1 MGYILQ
7 PWSDER
13 KTELVLKILESCP
26 DLFRN
31 SVRNFAGIINPLRT
45 ASRYWLQAAEFLTKI
60 ITACHPRCLKGALDK
75 ITLTDFSFWIKDI
88 CLPLET
94 LLHINGSK
102 FLLHKNFSQRLATN
116 RLLLA
121 MFEQYTNYMQV
132 INQRE
137 QNKSSNSLRRF
148 KFDILN
154 HLLLNFPTMEIIL
167 QSLNISIELKAQDD
181 VDVLAHLDV
190 ALDLV
195 LIICQENRTF
205 VNKTSVILDYLEL
218 LRPLYAQGEEENAE
232 ETGNKS
238 NIKLEMK
245 AIKTI
250 LWLFPKALEPTK
262 ERFSSVLKSFIK
274 AFVYGEPEVSRE
286 AGSLLRNIFKNTGIF
301 ETGELEI
308 DLWLEALKF
317 VDVETVNVVAQ
328 VFNEVLKVSKTKY
341 STLIDY
347 TKVLV

>member
-1 MGYILQ
+1 MGYIQ
-7 PWSDER
+7 YPWMDER
-13 KTELVLKILESCP
+13 KTELVIKILESCP

-31 SVRNFAGIINPLRT
+31 SVRNFAGIINPLRVPP
-45 ASRYWLQAAEFLTKI
+45 RYWLQAAEFLKQI
-60 ITACHPRCLKGALDK
+60 ITTCHPRLLKGALDK

-94 LLHINGSK
+94 LVHINGNK
-102 FLLHKNFSQRLATN
+102 FLLHNSFEQRLATN

-121 MFEQYTNYMQV
+121 MFQQYTNYMQV

-137 QNKSSNSLRRF
+137 QNKTSNSLRRF

-154 HLLLNFPTMEIIL
+154 HLLLNFPTTETIL
-167 QSLNISIELKAQDD
+167 QSLNASIELQTHEG

-190 ALDLV
+190 ALDLI
-195 LIICQENRTF
+195 LILCQENRTF

-218 LRPLYAQGEEENAE
+218 LRPLYAQDEEAIVV
-232 ETGNKS
+232 ETKHKS

-262 ERFSSVLKSFIK
+262 ERFSSVLRSFIK

-286 AGSLLRNIFKNTGIF
+286 AGVLLRNIFKNTGIF

-328 VFNEVLKVSKTKY
+328 VFNEVLKVKN
-341 STLIDY
+341 
-347 TKVLV
+347 LVMPIN